1 MKIPVNTCADLVET
15 LCRDYPVKHSVF
27 LVFEKCS
34 IEVRFNDLELVDKL
48 SRYFKPFVSGPLQ
61 QADILITVHQAEV
74 DFDTAYM
81 VKQPDPGK
89 TKIKEEYVDLA
100 DGRIVHKRL
109 TGMYFIFD
117 GEHNLAVG
125 PCLENDNQVV
135 NFINNRFIEWK
146 LKQGCLLGHAAGVT
160 HKDHGLALAGFSG
173 MGKSTLALHLMSRG
187 TWFVSNDRL
196 LIERAGDSCKMSGV
210 AKLPRVNP
218 GTVLHNNDLN
228 SVIPADQ
235 RRQFARLA
243 ADKLWAL
250 EHKFDADI
258 EECFGPDR
266 FVLSAAM
273 SGLVILNWQRD
284 QGEVRAKQVKL
295 AERPDLLPAFMKGTG
310 LFYLPKDDEPHDFP
324 AASYL
329 EMLRG
334 VTVIELHGGIDFE
347 RAADI
352 CMDFLEEDI

>member
-1 MKIPVNTCADLVET
+1 MKIPVDTCADLIDA
-15 LCRDYPVKHSVF
+15 LRRDYPARHSIF
-27 LVFEKCS
+27 LLFEKCS
-34 IEVRFNDLELVDKL
+34 IEVRINNLDLVDKL
-48 SRYFKPFVSGPLQ
+48 KRYFKPFVSGSLQ
-61 QADILITVHQAEV
+61 QTDMVITVHQAEV
-74 DFDTAYM
+74 EFDTAYT

-100 DGRIVHKRL
+100 DGRIVRKRL
-109 TGMYFIFD
+109 TGMHFIFD

-173 MGKSTLALHLMSRG
+173 MGKSTLALHLMSRAAR
-187 TWFVSNDRL
+187 FVSNDRL
-196 LIERAGDSCKMSGV
+196 LIERDGESCKMSGV

-218 GTVLHNNDLN
+218 GTVLHNNDLD

-235 RRQFARLA
+235 RRQFAQLT

-273 SGLVILNWQRD
+273 TGLIILNWQRD
-284 QGEVRAKQVKL
+284 QGSVHVNRVNL

-310 LFYLPKDDEPHDFP
+310 LFYLPKGDEPRDFP

-329 EMLRG
+329 EMLRD

-352 CMDFLEEDI
+352 CMDFLEDS